1 MKSLLCKEK
10 NHKTKNKN
18 RTINLEDNIRDVNLL
33 SSSMIQY
40 K

>member
-10 NHKTKNKN
+10 NHKTKTK
-18 RTINLEDNIRDVNLL
+18 TGSINLEDNIRDVNLL